1 MKKVLIVEDNPDL
14 QKIYSEK
21 LKASGFDVFVASD
34 ASLGFTMIKDDHPA
48 LILLDIMLPGKM
60 NGFELLEILKK
71 DENLKQIPVIVLTNL
86 DSEKEGALKI
96 GANDYLIKASLE
108 LSDLVKKVQE
118 NTR

>member
-1 MKKVLIVEDNPDL
+1 MKKVLIVEDDPDI

-21 LKASGFDVFVASD
+21 LKNNDFDVILASD
-34 ASLGFTMIKDDHPA
+34 ASLGFTIAKDENPS

-71 DENLKQIPVIVLTNL
+71 DENLKKIPVIVLTNL

-96 GANDYLIKASLE
+96 GANDYLIKATLE
-108 LSDLVKKVQE
+108 LSELVKKVQE
-118 NTR
+118 YT